1 MNHLI
6 ALLALVVGLVA
17 FFVSP
22 ELALKLI
29 ALYLIVR
36 GFVGL
41 VAESTPAPVKV
52 RPKKEQAPE

>member
-6 ALLALVVGLVA
+6 ALLALVVGLVS

-22 ELALKLI
+22 ALALKLI
-29 ALYLIVR
+29 ALYLLVR

-41 VAESTPAPVKV
+41 VGESTPAPQKVK
-52 RPKKEQAPE
+52 PKKEAEE